1 MSYLTIH
8 IGDWVE
14 CLRQLPDQSIHCCVT
29 SPPYWGLRDYGTAV
43 WKGGDSTC
51 NHRET
56 ELRRGVNLSQ
66 SAASTRGGG
75 HKIAEAGWIQYK
87 DKCARCG
94 AVRVDRQLGLEK
106 TPEEYV
112 SKIVEGFREVRRVLR
127 DDGTLWLNLGDTYN
141 FGKSR
146 SALSCRG
153 GYEALFAESDKI
165 SRKRTGQLKVKDLI
179 GIPWRVAFALQA
191 DGWYL
196 RSDIIWQKPNPMPE
210 SVTDRPTKS
219 HEYIFL
225 LTKSHNYYYDA
236 EAIKEPVTGGAHPRT
251 NGKHSRMMLERAA
264 GREGSKPNPSRA
276 AINAVLHNQT
286 SALRARNGTK
296 RNPTK
301 IVNGMRPR
309 VPGVGPKSAEP
320 GSGIKANSSF
330 NAAMVALTARRNKR
344 SVWTV
349 ATAPYKQAHFA
360 TFPPKLIEPCILAG
374 TSAKGCCPKCGAPW
388 KRIIEKITFGKVDY
402 NGKHSDQNYAGRN
415 MLATCRAARLAG
427 APHDG
432 PFSGTKTLGW
442 KPTCNCQSD
451 MGIPITPI
459 PCTVLDPFGGSGTT
473 GMVALEH
480 GRKSILIELN
490 VDYVEM
496 GKVRCDITPALPLA

>member
-14 CLRQLPDQSIHCCVT
+14 CLRQLPSESVHCCVT
-29 SPPYWGLRDYGTAV
+29 SPPYWGLRDYGTAI
-43 WKGGDSTC
+43 WEGGDPKC
-51 NHRET
+51 NHNEK
-56 ELRRGVNLSQ
+56 ELRKGVNLAQ
-66 SAASTRGGG
+66 SAVSTRGGG
-75 HKIAEAGWIQYK
+75 HKIAEVGWIQYK

-94 AVRVDRQLGLEK
+94 AVRVDHQLGLEK

-112 SKIVEGFREVRRVLR
+112 AKMVAGFREVYRVLR
-127 DDGTLWLNLGDTYN
+127 NDGTLWLNLGDTYN

-153 GYEALFAESDKI
+153 GYEALFAESDKM
-165 SRKRTGQLKVKDLI
+165 SRKRTGQLKVKNLI
-179 GIPWRVAFALQA
+179 GIPWRIAFALQA

-196 RSDIIWQKPNPMPE
+196 RSDIVWHKPNPMPE

-225 LTKSHNYYYDA
+225 LTKSERYYYDA

-264 GREGSKPNPSRA
+264 GREGSKPNPSQA

-301 IVNGMRPR
+301 MVNGMRPR
-309 VPGVGPKSAEP
+309 VPGVGPKTAEP

-330 NAAMVALTARRNKR
+330 SAAVVALTARRNKR

-349 ATAPYKQAHFA
+349 ATTPYKQAHFA

-388 KRIIEKITFGKVDY
+388 RRIVQKSGGTIGKSWHDHSNDMVDGNSRIDFG
-402 NGKHSDQNYAGRN
+402 SLAAAGE
-415 MLATCRAARLAG
+415 T
-427 APHDG
+427 PYTVV
-432 PFSGTKTLGW
+432 TKGW
-442 KPTCNCQSD
+442 KPTCKCGAATVQ
-451 MGIPITPI
+451 

-473 GMVALEH
+473 GMVAMEH
-480 GRKSILIELN
+480 GRKAILIELN
-490 VDYVEM
+490 ADYVEM

>member
-14 CLRQLPDQSIHCCVT
+14 CLRQLPSESVHCCVT
-29 SPPYWGLRDYGTAV
+29 SPPYWGLRDYDVPG
-43 WKGGDSTC
+43 
-51 NHRET
+51 
-56 ELRRGVNLSQ
+56 
-66 SAASTRGGG
+66 
-75 HKIAEAGWIQYK
+75 
-87 DKCARCG
+87 
-94 AVRVDRQLGLEK
+94 QLGLEK

-112 SKIVEGFREVRRVLR
+112 AKIVAGFREVYRVLR

-179 GIPWRVAFALQA
+179 GIPWRVAFALQS
-191 DGWYL
+191 DGWYF
-196 RSDIIWQKPNPMPE
+196 RSDIIWHKPNPMPE

-225 LTKSHNYYYDA
+225 LTKSERYYYDA

-264 GREGSKPNPSRA
+264 GREGSKPNPSQA

-301 IVNGMRPR
+301 MVNGMRPR
-309 VPGVGPKSAEP
+309 VPGVGPKTAEP

-330 NAAMVALTARRNKR
+330 SAAVVALTARRNKR

-349 ATAPYKQAHFA
+349 ATTPYKQAHFA

-388 KRIIEKITFGKVDY
+388 QRIVAKGAPLEAWKKQCGADSNGEYHGKNLKLYVQ
-402 NGKHSDQNYAGRN
+402 HRAQPASDVK
-415 MLATCRAARLAG
+415 ARILAG
-427 APHDG
+427 MVER
-432 PFSGTKTLGW
+432 KTIGW
-442 KPTCNCQSD
+442 KPGCKCGAATVQ
-451 MGIPITPI
+451 

-473 GMVALEH
+473 GMVAMEH
-480 GRKSILIELN
+480 GRKAILIELN
-490 VDYVEM
+490 ADYVEM